1 MADIAMYT
9 DAEEVPLRQV
19 FKTIYDRENGQKV
32 SLDTKKATREELSAF
47 METAL
52 PNYDRERVYPNDMKK
67 LIQWYNILI
76 ENGITDFE
84 QPQAAAETAQ

>member
-1 MADIAMYT
+1 M
-9 DAEEVPLRQV
+9 
-19 FKTIYDRENGQKV
+19 
-32 SLDTKKATREELSAF
+32 
-47 METAL
+47 